1 MARYLGCGIGVR
13 VKGGIAAHSKPN
25 RIAPQTGAIMP
36 VSPLDYRYGRDAIK
50 AIWSQDGRHARQ
62 LEVERALI
70 WAHNQLG
77 RVSDEHYATVASISN
92 PEKVTAER
100 VDEIERETRH
110 DIMALTK
117 AMAEAAGEAGWCI
130 HLGATSNDIVDT
142 AVGLQIK
149 DSVQIHREILVT
161 LIGTLANL
169 AERERDTVMLGR
181 THGQAAVPITFGLKI
196 AVFLDE
202 FRRHLVRLDEIHDRI
217 CVGKFLGAVG
227 TGAAQGENARELQ
240 RLILTHL
247 ELSVPMVT
255 TQVVGRDRYIEWV
268 SWMANVATSVE
279 KLLQEIRNLQRSEIA
294 EVGEWFDTEKQVGSS
309 TMAHKRNPITAEN
322 ACGLARIVRSFIV
335 PSYEN
340 ALLWHE
346 RDLANSSA
354 ERFTLSHAAILLDD
368 VMAKCDRVMAKC
380 VVDTK
385 NMLANI
391 ERQNG
396 LVMAEKVMIEL
407 VDGGIPRDEA
417 HEILRTASMNCI
429 SQGIHLREIC
439 ANLED
444 ITSRFTGEQ
453 IEAMFNPA
461 NHIGVS
467 GELVDEAVALA
478 RSEISSD

>member
-1 MARYLGCGIGVR
+1 
-13 VKGGIAAHSKPN
+13 
-25 RIAPQTGAIMP
+25 MP
-36 VSPLDYRYGRDAIK
+36 VSPLDYRYGRDPIK
-50 AIWSQDGRHARQ
+50 LVWSQEGRHARQ

-77 RVSDEHYATVASISN
+77 RVSDEHYAAVAAISN
-92 PEKVTAER
+92 PESVTAER
-100 VDEIERETRH
+100 VDEIEQETRH

-117 AMAEAAGEAGWCI
+117 AMAEAAGDAGWCI

-149 DSVQIHREILVT
+149 DSVDIHREILAT
-161 LIGTLANL
+161 LISTLADL

-202 FRRHLVRLDEIHDRI
+202 FCRHYTRLEEIKERVCI
-217 CVGKFLGAVG
+217 GKFLGAVG
-227 TGAAQGENARELQ
+227 TGAAQGKDARELQ

-247 ELSVPMVT
+247 DLSVPLVT

-322 ACGLARIVRSFIV
+322 ACGLARIVRSFII

-354 ERFTLSHAAILLDD
+354 ERFTLSHSAILLDD
-368 VMAKCDRVMAKC
+368 ILAKCDRVMSKC
-380 VVDTK
+380 VVDVK
-385 NMLANI
+385 NMRLNI
-391 ERQNG
+391 DRQNG

-407 VDGGIPRDEA
+407 VDAGIPRDEA
-417 HEILRTASMNCI
+417 HEILRTASMTCI
-429 SQGIHLREIC
+429 SEGSHLRDVC
-439 ANLED
+439 GNMGA
-444 ITSRFTGEQ
+444 ITDRFDNDQLDE
-453 IEAMFNPA
+453 MFEPS

-467 GELVDEAVALA
+467 VELVDEAVTAA
-478 RSEISSD
+478 RSQI

>member
-1 MARYLGCGIGVR
+1 
-13 VKGGIAAHSKPN
+13 
-25 RIAPQTGAIMP
+25 MP
-36 VSPLDYRYGRDAIK
+36 VSPLDYRYGREPIK
-50 AIWSQDGRHARQ
+50 AVWGQEGRHIRQ

-77 RVSDEHYATVASISN
+77 RVSDEDYAVIAAISN
-92 PEKVTAER
+92 SESVTMQR
-100 VDEIERETRH
+100 VDEIEAETRH

-117 AMAEAAGEAGWCI
+117 AMAEAAGSAGWCI

-142 AVGLQIK
+142 AVALQIR
-149 DSVQIHREILVT
+149 DSIAIHQEILRE
-161 LIGTLANL
+161 LIATLADL
-169 AERERDTVMLGR
+169 AEREKSTVMLGR

-202 FRRHLVRLDEIHDRI
+202 FRRHLVRLDEITNRV
-217 CVGKFLGAVG
+217 CAGKFLGAVG
-227 TGAAQGENARELQ
+227 TGAAQGDNARELQ

-247 ELSVPMVT
+247 NLTVPLVT

-309 TMAHKRNPITAEN
+309 TMAHKKNPITAEN
-322 ACGLARIVRSFIV
+322 ACGLARVVRSFII

-354 ERFTLSHAAILLDD
+354 ERFTLSHSAILLDD
-368 VMAKCDRVMAKC
+368 ILAKSNRVMSKC
-380 VVDTK
+380 VVDS
-385 NMLANI
+385 NRMLANI
-391 ERQNG
+391 DAQSG

-407 VDGGIPRDEA
+407 IDAGIARDHA
-417 HEILRTASMNCI
+417 HEILREASMTAVAENRN
-429 SQGIHLREIC
+429 LREVC
-439 ANLED
+439 
-444 ITSRFTGEQ
+444 EQ
-453 IEAMFNPA
+453 IPSITERFNSAALDDMFNPK
-461 NHIGVS
+461 NHVGVS
-467 GELVDEAVALA
+467 HELVEEAVNLA
-478 RSEISSD
+478 RSTLSKG